1 MTNTE
6 KLLKKITSTALAT
19 LLGAAL
25 AVSTVDMPRLYAAE
39 TPASQQSG
47 TEQTP
52 GAEQQSGT
60 EQTPSAEQPAGA
72 EQSASTEQTPGAE
85 QQPGTEQTPSAEQQP
100 GGTEQTPGTTQ
111 PVQTE
116 KTLGCNEDAYA
127 VTVTYTADAQIPDG
141 ATLSVK
147 ETETADLNTKTGS
160 LLNCIPSMMRY
171 TKCLDIRILANGQPI
186 KPAKEVVVR
195 ILLKDIDEI
204 GAENQLKIVRFADEN
219 ADPEIVEAV
228 ISEGELEIPA
238 QTEPENP
245 AGGTPEST
253 TPGTPAADTTTP
265 GGTAPGTD
273 NSNTTNTG
281 NPADKVQTPPT
292 AAPEQTPSTAVPEQT
307 PSTAAPEPTP
317 APAAPEPTPVLPAIE
332 RGMIVEFETDTMA
345 LYEAA
350 VVPAKKDTYGEFVL
364 SDFSEDLEIAYDEA
378 GGLLEVKKGSMR
390 ISSAEGS
397 SHTHRILLSGDCR
410 IEIASLTITS
420 PSGGA
425 AITAAPGVTAEIV
438 LGDGSYNELSGAD
451 RYAGIEAGSTSGE
464 DDGAG
469 GTACTLTISGGG
481 SLKATGGR
489 GSAGIGGSLNGP
501 RRFGNIT
508 ISSGDITAVGS
519 EGGAGIGSAGA
530 DEEEAAETE
539 TAETGETGTT
549 QSETAEVEEP
559 EESGAGVLRLEGG
572 NITADGNGGG
582 AGIGGGAGMDSGEIV
597 LAGARI
603 VHAKGREGGAGIG
616 GGRGTEASFGNGE
629 QKAGQYFAKVEIA
642 GGSVDEAVSEWLG
655 AGIGGGCGMDAVV
668 EITGG
673 TIKLAQGG
681 SGDNG
686 ALYQG
691 APGIGGGYMGNA
703 QVTIGGEGHIVKA
716 VGGTGAPGIGNGS
729 AANGDNRSEQQVIT
743 GEDACVRIEGGTI
756 DLASGGQYGAGIG
769 TGNGAEHCRV
779 SILGGKVNAAGY
791 MSSEKEMSGG
801 AGIGS
806 GIGRSEGLKYGAD
819 TSAEIEIS
827 GGSVTATG
835 GWGAAGIG
843 SGAGNVRAEKVGI
856 SADAEIH
863 AYSDGT
869 KFALDTKSGSDKGT
883 ASDTAGRALEGVFQ
897 GTFVRL
903 ANRKFEGL
911 TVSVTGMRGGEVQDD
926 HKASLPEG
934 YRSFALSVDGMES
947 GADNSYRVRSG
958 NDMFAS
964 AVLETEIPAQFDQ
977 SGHRFYVENGGFG
990 DFFYLSPAVVMSA
1003 TKVWVEEDGRTDK
1016 RRDVELSLVDDKG
1029 NVIAG
1034 ATIRKDAGESGAA
1047 IYRNFADAAEYPAAV
1062 ALPDPETQEELLL
1075 ANTASAD
1082 AAMSIVFDDLV
1093 KYDAS
1098 GDNAIEYAI
1107 EETSIPQYRA
1117 AYVTGGTH
1125 MTITNTKE
1133 SCHLTVAN
1141 VNAGDS
1147 DRKITGAVFK
1157 LEIKGED
1164 GNYSAFTGDEA
1175 LEDGQ
1180 FTVAEDAGYTVY
1192 DLVPGEYL
1200 LTETAAPQGY
1210 KRMTDQITFTV
1221 NKDLSINAREI
1232 DQVIQDFENMTFMVR
1247 NEEGSDIPLWKRPE
1261 AFKFY
1266 LVGAAVLAAI
1276 ITLLAAG
1283 RIMRSR

>member
-52 GAEQQSGT
+52 G
-60 EQTPSAEQPAGA
+60 
-72 EQSASTEQTPGAE
+72 
-85 QQPGTEQTPSAEQQP
+85 
-100 GGTEQTPGTTQ
+100 TTQ

-116 KTLGCNEDAYA
+116 KTLVCNEDAYA
-127 VTVTYTADAQIPDG
+127 VLVTYTADAQIPDG
-141 ATLSVK
+141 ATLSV
-147 ETETADLNTKTGS
+147 EEAETADLNTKTGS

-273 NSNTTNTG
+273 NSSTTNTG

-332 RGMIVEFETDTMA
+332 RGMIAEFETDTMA

-530 DEEEAAETE
+530 DEEEAAETGITRSG
-539 TAETGETGTT
+539 TAE
-549 QSETAEVEEP
+549 AEEP
-559 EESGAGVLRLEGG
+559 EESSQGEGSGGAVLRLEGG

>member
-60 EQTPSAEQPAGA
+60 EQTPSAEQ
-72 EQSASTEQTPGAE
+72 
-85 QQPGTEQTPSAEQQP
+85 QP
-100 GGTEQTPGTTQ
+100 GGMEQTPGTTQ

-116 KTLGCNEDAYA
+116 KTLVCNEDAYA

-141 ATLSVK
+141 ATLSV
-147 ETETADLNTKTGS
+147 EEAETADLNTKTGS

-273 NSNTTNTG
+273 NSSTTNTG

-332 RGMIVEFETDTMA
+332 RGMIAEFETDTMA

-530 DEEEAAETE
+530 DEEEAAETGITRSG
-539 TAETGETGTT
+539 TAE
-549 QSETAEVEEP
+549 AEEP
-559 EESGAGVLRLEGG
+559 EESSQGEGSGGAVLRLEGG

>member
-60 EQTPSAEQPAGA
+60 EQTPSAEQ
-72 EQSASTEQTPGAE
+72 
-85 QQPGTEQTPSAEQQP
+85 QP
-100 GGTEQTPGTTQ
+100 GGMEQTPGTTQ

-116 KTLGCNEDAYA
+116 KTLVCNEDAYA
-127 VTVTYTADAQIPDG
+127 VLVTYTADAQIPDG
-141 ATLSVK
+141 ATLSV
-147 ETETADLNTKTGS
+147 EEAETADLNTKTGS

-273 NSNTTNTG
+273 NSSTTNTG

-332 RGMIVEFETDTMA
+332 RGMIAEFETDTMA

-530 DEEEAAETE
+530 DEEEAAETGITRSG
-539 TAETGETGTT
+539 TAE
-549 QSETAEVEEP
+549 AEEP
-559 EESGAGVLRLEGG
+559 EESSQGEGSGGAVLRLEGG